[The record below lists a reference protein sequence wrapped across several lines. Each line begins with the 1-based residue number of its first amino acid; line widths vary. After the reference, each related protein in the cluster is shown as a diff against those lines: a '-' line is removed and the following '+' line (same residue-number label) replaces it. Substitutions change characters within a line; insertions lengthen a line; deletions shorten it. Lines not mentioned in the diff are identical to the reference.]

1 MSEHVG
7 HTTSAK
13 EIFLE
18 ASELSPDQR
27 GPFLDRA
34 CRGNASVRARV
45 QALLD
50 ADTAAN
56 QFLVGDAHRVLA
68 SESSQARLNDESARQ
83 IGPYRLLEVIGEGGF
98 GTVYLA
104 EQDQPVHRR
113 VALKLVKLGMD
124 SKQVVA

>member
-7 HTTSAK
+7 SIMSAK

-18 ASELSPDQR
+18 AGQLPPDQR
-27 GPFLDRA
+27 GAFLESA
-34 CRGNASVRARV
+34 CRGNTSLRARV

-50 ADTAAN
+50 ADVDAQAN
-56 QFLVGDAHRVLA
+56 RFLAGDAHRVIA
-68 SESSQARLNDESARQ
+68 NESSHARLDESARQ

-104 EQDQPVHRR
+104 EQ
-113 VALKLVKLGMD
+113 
-124 SKQVVA
+124 